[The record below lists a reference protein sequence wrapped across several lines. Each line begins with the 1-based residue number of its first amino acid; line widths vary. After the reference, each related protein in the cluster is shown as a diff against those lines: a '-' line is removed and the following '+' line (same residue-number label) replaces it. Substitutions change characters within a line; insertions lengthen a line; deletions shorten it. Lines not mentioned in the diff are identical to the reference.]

1 MKEEDIRVK
10 NTVLSGAELIK
21 KLEVWFKAGSGP
33 FPLTVT
39 GHSMT
44 PFIAPGRDT
53 AFLYP
58 FDGTAK
64 KGDIIL
70 FISVHGRLLLH
81 RVKKTDGQ
89 RIVTAGDAF
98 SHCDEG
104 TDVSHVLAVCRS
116 VKRKEKIYDEK
127 SLFWRFFSAIW
138 INVLPLRKPIL
149 RGYAALKKT
158 AGRSAE
164 E

>member
-10 NTVLSGAELIK
+10 NTVLSGAELTE
-21 KLEVWFKAGSGP
+21 KLEDWFRSGSGP

-53 AFLYP
+53 AFLSP

-64 KGDIIL
+64 KGDILL
-70 FISVHGRLLLH
+70 FVSVQGRLLLH
-81 RVKKTDGQ
+81 RVKKTDGK

-104 TDVSHVLAVCRS
+104 TDASHVLAVCRR
-116 VKRKEKIYDEK
+116 VKRKGKIYDEK
-127 SLFWRFFSAIW
+127 SLYWRFFSEIW
-138 INVLPLRKPIL
+138 ISVLPLRKPIL
-149 RGYAALKKT
+149 RGCAALKKT
-158 AGRSAE
+158 AGRSAQE
-164 E
+164 